1 MGRPSVAPYR
11 AGQRD
16 LITMSSPSPCKPDRD
31 PGQQSM
37 SSSLL
42 EAEQEG
48 EEQEEAGEAESR
60 EREFQAGLQQREQSL
75 LQLQAQLQ
83 ERDKEVAQLKEQ
95 LKLKLDSE
103 DQMKQVV
110 AEYERTI
117 SELIADKEKDKAKL
131 EVK

>member
-1 MGRPSVAPYR
+1 MP
-11 AGQRD
+11 
-16 LITMSSPSPCKPDRD
+16 
-31 PGQQSM
+31 
-37 SSSLL
+37 SSSGVLL
-42 EAEQEG
+42 LRG
-48 EEQEEAGEAESR
+48 EEAGEAESR

>member
-1 MGRPSVAPYR
+1 MMGRPSVAPYR

-31 PGQQSM
+31 PGQQN
-37 SSSLL
+37 SSLL

-83 ERDKEVAQLKEQ
+83 ERDKEVAQLREQ

-131 EVK
+131 EVS